1 MSVSTSIYPDITS
14 FSTLFF
20 FLHLL
25 RFFSVKG
32 DQHQFVADADKFE
45 RQKDTVRELHLIL
58 NSGINSF
65 YNGVV
70 NLFGRLMILICST
83 VVRLNFGW
91 QHWVSETVP
100 YKRLR
105 ELLNFYQ
112 LIELIILRA
121 YTFLSS
127 TTDRV
132 LKQLETCALTEF
144 NFLFWSYIYKL
155 LIRSLQFRLT
165 KL

>member
-1 MSVSTSIYPDITS
+1 MLIN
-14 FSTLFF
+14 L
-20 FLHLL
+20 
-25 RFFSVKG
+25 KG
-32 DQHQFVADADKFE
+32 KRTPFE
-45 RQKDTVRELHLIL
+45 SCILIL

-165 KL
+165 KLKWPIRYS